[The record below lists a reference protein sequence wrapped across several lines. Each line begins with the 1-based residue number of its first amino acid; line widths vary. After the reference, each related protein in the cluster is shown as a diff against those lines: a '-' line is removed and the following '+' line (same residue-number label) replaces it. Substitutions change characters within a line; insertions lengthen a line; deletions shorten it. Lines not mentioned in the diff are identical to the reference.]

1 MSIFKDCDIRGVFP
15 DEINE
20 ENAYL
25 IGRACAS
32 MVPPG
37 SCFAVGGDVRK
48 STPKLKNHLIRGL
61 MDSGVHITDIGIVP
75 TPLLYYAVDHLHLRG
90 GVMVTASHNPPV
102 YNGFKIMLSEIPI
115 TLSDIK
121 EIERRVREKD
131 FRGGTGS
138 SCIVENLEEEYFNF
152 LKNLAVAPVKNLK
165 IVVDCGN
172 GCYAGLAPHFLST
185 MEYEIVPLFCERDGS
200 FPNRPPNP
208 SQSGNLTTLGKTI
221 LTSGA
226 NAGIAFDGDGDRVVF
241 ADEKGQVLLPEQGMI
256 FFLRNLLPTLPP
268 GQKFVYDV
276 KCSRIVAEE
285 TTRLGGVPLVE
296 RSGHTYIKTRLIQEN
311 AFMAGE
317 ISGHYFFRELHRDD
331 GLYAALVFL
340 SSLSRQNLTL
350 SEIIATYPKS
360 YVTPDIRISAHGRS
374 NIMAI
379 LESSFPNENISQIDG
394 IRVEWP
400 EGWGLLRKSVT
411 EPVFTLR
418 FEATQKELL
427 PQIVHRFLRS
437 LPDIEQDVWEHL
449 DSNHGNTVKD
459 TSE

>member
-1 MSIFKDCDIRGVFP
+1 M
-15 DEINE
+15 
-20 ENAYL
+20 
-25 IGRACAS
+25 
-32 MVPPG
+32 
-37 SCFAVGGDVRK
+37 
-48 STPKLKNHLIRGL
+48 
-61 MDSGVHITDIGIVP
+61 
-75 TPLLYYAVDHLHLRG
+75 
-90 GVMVTASHNPPV
+90 
-102 YNGFKIMLSEIPI
+102 
-115 TLSDIK
+115 
-121 EIERRVREKD
+121 
-131 FRGGTGS
+131 
-138 SCIVENLEEEYFNF
+138 
-152 LKNLAVAPVKNLK
+152 
-165 IVVDCGN
+165 
-172 GCYAGLAPHFLST
+172 
-185 MEYEIVPLFCERDGS
+185 
-200 FPNRPPNP
+200 
-208 SQSGNLTTLGKTI
+208 
-221 LTSGA
+221 
-226 NAGIAFDGDGDRVVF
+226 
-241 ADEKGQVLLPEQGMI
+241 
-256 FFLRNLLPTLPP
+256 
-268 GQKFVYDV
+268 

-285 TTRLGGVPLVE
+285 TIRLNGIPLVE

-379 LESSFPNENISQIDG
+379 LENSFSNENISQIDG

-449 DSNHGNTVKD
+449 DSNHGNAVKD